1 MAVAYGGT
9 VKSSL
14 PAGLPE
20 KMRGPGMSPPKQV
33 VGGTHAPTTGGC
45 VAVLLSTPA
54 TITLTKPLGD
64 RAVISATSGV
74 RLLPR

>member
-1 MAVAYGGT
+1 V
-9 VKSSL
+9 
-14 PAGLPE
+14 E
-20 KMRGPGMSPPKQV
+20 
-33 VGGTHAPTTGGC
+33 
-45 VAVLLSTPA
+45 VLLSTPA